1 MTLVRERR
9 HTHSPMARARSF
21 ILHLPPI
28 AWAAVVFLFW
38 SALVFRDG
46 VLLGSNWYPQGT
58 NALDTYAVWWFLGK
72 FPLGMWLSPF
82 TDWGQ
87 PLPIFTGPT
96 FLTPL
101 IILVPPGTLIRL
113 VEASSWFV
121 SALSAYVVVRSFG
134 GRFAPSIIGG
144 LYYSSSVEVAQLF
157 EGHVPAMVSL
167 AIAPLFYLAIW
178 RFGRN
183 PNLKWAVASATLLY
197 LMASIG
203 DLGILYFTLFF
214 GGLLGLYV
222 IVRRNTKRLYDLRE
236 VLTVLFGGLLTI
248 VLFIPWLLPY
258 LLGARPEYTTGITV
272 RFVPFSETAGQPL
285 VTSFMGIETE
295 TSFVSYLHHVN
306 TYSIAGTSGNGG
318 ILLLLMLVIS
328 LIVLTTTLAFGS
340 FDRLALYGA
349 GLLSMVFSTGPLVHG
364 LALFNRTVYDNIPLF
379 NADPSLIRWLTV
391 TTFVYSLLLGIG
403 LSDLSKSILAR
414 RIQPGL
420 IPRLIS
426 RRWKDRRSG
435 RSGNPK
441 LPVVRLRRAHPPW
454 AGKGLVACA
463 YLSVVGLI
471 VLQNGLVL
479 TYPPASFQFPASYTE
494 GITYIADQRS
504 IGGTLAIPFSETY
517 ELTPWA
523 GISSPASLMAFTW
536 TQSNTVVFEA
546 GTPYS
551 LAMDQFV
558 GNGLTYD
565 LSGKMVK
572 FLEASNIEYILA
584 TKYHNWSQA
593 SSYAYDP
600 IQSYYSFMNQSGI
613 GNPVFRG
620 GLQTVY
626 ELHNVSGN
634 ISFAPTYYVYFV
646 PDSQLYQVLNQPW
659 YFGASQPLINGSTLG
674 SELPIFIDH
683 SSGIIVPAV
692 PPANLSEPIALAQSD
707 GVPVMDPSGHQVGG
721 GARPRLPRS
730 PPAFYPDTT
739 YEPNPTSISYTE
751 PVSGWG
757 LLVLDQTYSDLL
769 SVQGASGQAF
779 HALVDIGL
787 NAWLMD
793 AENGS
798 RLTIRYLGDNYL
810 STSLLVEVASG
821 SLIVGSVTACMFLKR
836 WRRRGRPISKRLMR
850 RKVIHAT
857 EAKVAGH

>member
-1 MTLVRERR
+1 MTLVLERR
-9 HTHSPMARARSF
+9 HTHSPMTRARNF
-21 ILHLPPI
+21 ILHLPPT
-28 AWAAVVFLFW
+28 AWAAGVFLFW
-38 SALVFRDG
+38 TALVFRDG

-58 NALDTYAVWWFLGK
+58 NALDTYAVWWFLSK

-96 FLTPL
+96 LLTPL

-134 GRFAPSIIGG
+134 GRFTPAIIGG
-144 LYYSSSVEVAQLF
+144 LYYSSSVEVAQFF

-178 RFGRN
+178 RLGCN
-183 PNLKWAVASATLLY
+183 PNLKWAVASAILLY

-222 IVRRNTKRLYDLRE
+222 MVRRNTKLRYDLRE
-236 VLTVLFGGLLTI
+236 VLSVLFGGLLTI
-248 VLFIPWLLPY
+248 VLLIPWLLPY

-272 RFVPFSETAGQPL
+272 RLFPFSETGGQPL
-285 VTSFMGIETE
+285 ITSFMDIETE
-295 TSFVSYLHHVN
+295 TSFVSYLYHVN

-328 LIVLTTTLAFGS
+328 LIVLITTLAFGS

-349 GLLSMVFSTGPLVHG
+349 GMLAVVFSTGPLVHG
-364 LALFNRTVYDNIPLF
+364 LALLNRAVYDNIPFF
-379 NADPSLIRWLTV
+379 NADPSLMRWLTV

-403 LSDLSKSILAR
+403 LSDLSKSILTR

-420 IPRLIS
+420 LPRLIS
-426 RRWKDRRSG
+426 RHWKIRRTRRSVK
-435 RSGNPK
+435 PK
-441 LPVVRLRRAHPPW
+441 LPVVRIRRTYPPW
-454 AGKGLVACA
+454 AVRGLVVGT
-463 YLSVVGLI
+463 YLVVVGLI

-479 TYPPASFQFPASYTE
+479 TYPAANFQFPAGYTE

-523 GISSPASLMAFTW
+523 GVSSPASLMAFTW

-558 GNGLTYD
+558 GNGLTYA
-565 LSGKMVK
+565 LSGHMVK

-593 SSYAYDP
+593 SSYVYDP

-646 PDSQLYQVLNQPW
+646 PDSQLYQILNQSW

-674 SELPIFIDH
+674 SELPVFIDH
-683 SSGIIVPAV
+683 SAGIIVPPV
-692 PPANLSEPIALAQSD
+692 PPANLSWPIGLARSD
-707 GVPVMDPSGHQVGG
+707 GVPIMDPSGRQVGG
-721 GARPRLPRS
+721 GGRPPLPRS
-730 PPAFYPDTT
+730 PPAFYSDTT
-739 YEPNPTSISYTE
+739 PEPDPTMISYTE

-757 LLVLDQTYSDLL
+757 LLVLDQTYSDLW
-769 SVQGASGQAF
+769 SVQGASGQVY

-787 NAWLMD
+787 NAWLLD

-798 RLTIRYLGDNYL
+798 RITVRYLGDNYL
-810 STSLLVEVASG
+810 STSLLVEVILG
-821 SLIVGSVTACMFLKR
+821 GPIVGSVTACMFLKG
-836 WRRRGRPISKRLMR
+836 WRRRGRPISKRLT
-850 RKVIHAT
+850 RKVIYGT
-857 EAKVAGH
+857 EGKVAGH

>member
-1 MTLVRERR
+1 MTLVRERG
-9 HTHSPMARARSF
+9 HAHSPMTRARSF

-46 VLLGSNWYPQGT
+46 VLLGPNWYPQGT
-58 NALDTYAVWWFLGK
+58 NALDTYAIWWFLGR

-144 LYYSSSVEVAQLF
+144 LYYSSSVEVAQFF

-328 LIVLTTTLAFGS
+328 LMVLTTTLVFGS

-349 GLLSMVFSTGPLVHG
+349 GLLSMVFSTGP
-364 LALFNRTVYDNIPLF
+364 
-379 NADPSLIRWLTV
+379 
-391 TTFVYSLLLGIG
+391 
-403 LSDLSKSILAR
+403 
-414 RIQPGL
+414 
-420 IPRLIS
+420 
-426 RRWKDRRSG
+426 
-435 RSGNPK
+435 
-441 LPVVRLRRAHPPW
+441 
-454 AGKGLVACA
+454 
-463 YLSVVGLI
+463 
-471 VLQNGLVL
+471 
-479 TYPPASFQFPASYTE
+479 
-494 GITYIADQRS
+494 
-504 IGGTLAIPFSETY
+504 
-517 ELTPWA
+517 
-523 GISSPASLMAFTW
+523 
-536 TQSNTVVFEA
+536 
-546 GTPYS
+546 
-551 LAMDQFV
+551 
-558 GNGLTYD
+558 
-565 LSGKMVK
+565 
-572 FLEASNIEYILA
+572 
-584 TKYHNWSQA
+584 
-593 SSYAYDP
+593 
-600 IQSYYSFMNQSGI
+600 
-613 GNPVFRG
+613 
-620 GLQTVY
+620 
-626 ELHNVSGN
+626 
-634 ISFAPTYYVYFV
+634 
-646 PDSQLYQVLNQPW
+646 
-659 YFGASQPLINGSTLG
+659 
-674 SELPIFIDH
+674 
-683 SSGIIVPAV
+683 
-692 PPANLSEPIALAQSD
+692 
-707 GVPVMDPSGHQVGG
+707 
-721 GARPRLPRS
+721 
-730 PPAFYPDTT
+730 
-739 YEPNPTSISYTE
+739 
-751 PVSGWG
+751 
-757 LLVLDQTYSDLL
+757 
-769 SVQGASGQAF
+769 
-779 HALVDIGL
+779 
-787 NAWLMD
+787 
-793 AENGS
+793 
-798 RLTIRYLGDNYL
+798 
-810 STSLLVEVASG
+810 
-821 SLIVGSVTACMFLKR
+821 
-836 WRRRGRPISKRLMR
+836 
-850 RKVIHAT
+850 
-857 EAKVAGH
+857 